1 MTPRILEIRENV
13 LKKNDGLAAELRAR
27 FRAAGVFVVNV
38 VSGPGSGKTQ
48 LLERTLTAFTVMGLR
63 PAALVGDPETD
74 NDARRLAR
82 SGVPVRQIRTHGICH
97 LDAGMV
103 GSHVADWDLTGFDFL
118 FIENVGNLVCTTSYD
133 LGEDLR
139 IILLA
144 VTEGEDKPLKYPG
157 LFNSAD
163 AAVVSKCDLA
173 AVCEF
178 DGAAART
185 NLHAVRPG
193 LPILEVSGKT
203 GTGIDDWVKFLVG
216 RRRSAFESDRGEPCV
231 SRSATW

>member
-1 MTPRILEIRENV
+1 MTPRILEVRKGV
-13 LKKNDGLAAELRAR
+13 LKKNDELAAELRAR
-27 FRAAGVFVVNV
+27 FRAAGVFTVNL
-38 VSGPGSGKTQ
+38 VSSPGAGKTL
-48 LLERTLTAFTVMGLR
+48 LLERTLAALADEGAR

-82 SGVPVRQIRTHGICH
+82 SGVPVRQIQTHGVCH
-97 LDAGMV
+97 LEAAMV
-103 GSHVADWDLTGFDFL
+103 GNNLAQWDLAGFDYL

-133 LGEDLR
+133 LGEALR
-139 IILLA
+139 VVFLA

-173 AVCEF
+173 AACEF
-178 DGAAART
+178 DRDAART

-193 LPILEVSGKT
+193 LPILETSGKT
-203 GTGIDDWVKFLVG
+203 GTGMSEWLAYLRD
-216 RRRSAFESDRGEPCV
+216 RRRAFLESGK
-231 SRSATW
+231 AW